1 MVLKSITPE
10 PDAFTDGSQ
19 AVPAAHSVDL
29 RKTYG
34 TGQATV
40 HALAGVSVSFE
51 HGRFTAVMGASGSG
65 KSTLMQCMAALDRD
79 HHRAPTA
86 VAACSD
92 RDLKK
97 RQPDTCPTVKSSTST
112 TAEHSPLD
120 KDLQTGIAGAEFKVA
135 FEIDEFDLTARSG
148 GSVLVRGAA
157 HRVRPGSERESAEA
171 AGVELWPGGDRELF
185 MSITPTTS
193 GHITGR
199 RITPT

>member
-10 PDAFTDGSQ
+10 PDALTDGSQ

-40 HALAGVSVSFE
+40 HALADVSVSFE

-65 KSTLMQCMAALDRD
+65 
-79 HHRAPTA
+79 
-86 VAACSD
+86 
-92 RDLKK
+92 
-97 RQPDTCPTVKSSTST
+97 KSSTST

-148 GSVLVRGAA
+148 GSVLVRGSG